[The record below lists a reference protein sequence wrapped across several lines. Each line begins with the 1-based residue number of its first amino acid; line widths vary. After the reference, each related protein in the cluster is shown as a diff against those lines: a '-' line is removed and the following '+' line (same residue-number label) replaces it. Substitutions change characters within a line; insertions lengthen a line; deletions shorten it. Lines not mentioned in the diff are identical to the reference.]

1 MCGIVG
7 YLGPRDTKEVLLSSL
22 KRLEYRG
29 YDSAGVALF
38 VNGSVQ
44 VFRKQGKVKDL
55 EPILLSLPVS
65 GRLGIGHTRWATHGK
80 PSDRNA
86 HPHRAGSIVLVHN
99 GIIENHAILRKELIR
114 RGRKLLSDTDTEI
127 IAHLID
133 EAKNEGCSE
142 LLRAVAKALKKIE
155 GTYAIAVLDE
165 TQPELLV
172 GARLGSPL
180 VLGVGEGE
188 FFLASD
194 TPAILPY
201 TRKVVFLEDG
211 DLVEIRRNSYRI
223 VDLELEPRERPLH
236 TIDWD
241 PQVAEKG
248 GFRHYMLK
256 EIYEQPQ
263 AIQQSLL
270 GRFHLEKRKINFSE
284 LGIAPALLEGIRR
297 IHFVACGT
305 SWHASLIGKYL
316 VERYLKI
323 PAGAEVASEFRYRD
337 PVLTPDTLVVA
348 VSQSGETADTIA
360 AVHIARQRE
369 IATIAI
375 CNVLGSTLSRLT
387 DGVIYTRAGPEIS
400 VASTKAFV
408 TQIATI
414 LLLILAYDD
423 VHHRIPSEVRERW
436 IRDLLRAGNVLE
448 EVLKKDP
455 EIESLARHFI
465 NSKSML
471 YLGRGLGYPLAL
483 EGALKMKEI
492 SYIHAEAYPA
502 GEMKHG
508 PIALVDPDLP
518 VVFLLLQDELKEKL
532 LSNME
537 ELRSRE
543 GKVILFM
550 CGEDSHAREL
560 AHHAIQFP
568 SLGLIND
575 LLTLTLPLQLFA
587 YHVARFRGTDVDQPR
602 NLAKS
607 VTVE

>member
-7 YLGPRDTKEVLLSSL
+7 YLGPRDSKEVLLSSL
-22 KRLEYRG
+22 RRLEYRG
-29 YDSAGVALF
+29 YDSAGVAFF

-44 VFRKQGKVKDL
+44 IFRKQGKVKDL
-55 EPILLSLPVS
+55 ERILLSVPHAGQV
-65 GRLGIGHTRWATHGK
+65 GIGHTRWATHGK

-86 HPHRAGSIVLVHN
+86 HPHRAGSIILVHN
-99 GIIENHAILRKELIR
+99 GIIENHASLKKELVA

-133 EAKNEGCSE
+133 EARKEGAPD
-142 LLRAVAKALKKIE
+142 LLSAVIKAIKKLE

-165 TQPELLV
+165 SQPDLLV
-172 GARLGSPL
+172 GARWGSPL
-180 VLGVGEGE
+180 VLGVGDEE

-211 DLVEIRRNSYRI
+211 DLVEVRRGSYRI
-223 VDLELEPRERPLH
+223 LDLEHQPKDRPLH

-248 GFRHYMLK
+248 GYRHYMLK

-263 AIQQSLL
+263 AIRQSLL
-270 GRFHLEKRKINFSE
+270 GRIVPEKKEIRFSE
-284 LGIAPALLEGIRR
+284 LGITPELLEGIHRV
-297 IHFVACGT
+297 HFVACGT

-323 PAGAEVASEFRYRD
+323 PALSEVASEFRYRD
-337 PVLTPDTLVVA
+337 PVLTPDTLVIA
-348 VSQSGETADTIA
+348 VSQSGETADTLA
-360 AVHIARQRE
+360 AVHNAREKE
-369 IATIAI
+369 IPTLAI

-400 VASTKAFV
+400 VASTKAFI

-414 LLLILAYDD
+414 ILFILAYDD
-423 VHHRIPSEVRERW
+423 VHRRIPPEIREAW
-436 IRDLLRAGNVLE
+436 VRDLLRAGNVLE
-448 EVLKKDP
+448 QVLKKDR
-455 EIESLARHFI
+455 EIELLARHFI
-465 NSKSML
+465 NSKDML
-471 YLGRGLGYPLAL
+471 YLGRGLGFPLAL

-502 GEMKHG
+502 GEIKHG
-508 PIALVDPDLP
+508 PIALVDPELP

-532 LSNME
+532 ISNME
-537 ELRSRE
+537 EIRARD
-543 GKVILFM
+543 GRVILFM
-550 CGEDSHAREL
+550 CGEDLHAKEL
-560 AHHAIQFP
+560 AHHTLQFP
-568 SLGLIND
+568 SMGMVND

-587 YHVARFRGTDVDQPR
+587 YHVACLRGTDVDQPR